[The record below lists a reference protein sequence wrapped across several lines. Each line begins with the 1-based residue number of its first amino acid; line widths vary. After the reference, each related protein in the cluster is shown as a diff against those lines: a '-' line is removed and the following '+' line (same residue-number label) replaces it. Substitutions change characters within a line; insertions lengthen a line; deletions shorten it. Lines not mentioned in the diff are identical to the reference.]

1 LGIFVQSSK
10 LSLQK
15 TFEIV
20 VLMPIANRLEIV
32 VQCNGKRQIK
42 GERKTSKF
50 ISETQTAIGLQ
61 DYASPALHP
70 HSSRTE
76 MNMSR

>member
-32 VQCNGKRQIK
+32 VQCNGTRQIK

-50 ISETQTAIGLQ
+50 NSETRTAMGLQ
-61 DYASPALHP
+61 NYASPA
-70 HSSRTE
+70 
-76 MNMSR
+76 